1 MKRFYTS
8 VATAEG
14 QGGWTVLLDA
24 RPIKTPAKVLL
35 TIPHRLLAEAVAEEW
50 SAQETE
56 IVPATMPL
64 TRHANTAIDRV
75 APQRDH
81 VIDEMAAYG
90 GSDLVCYRAEAPM
103 ALVVRQHGA
112 WGPLLD
118 WLEARHGARLVV
130 TEGISHVSQPP
141 EALARLR
148 TALAAHEDVVLAA
161 LHTLTTLSG
170 SLVVALALADG
181 RLDAEGAWAAARV
194 DEHFQ
199 IERWGE
205 DSEAVIRATNQRA
218 ELGAA
223 ARLLDL
229 CLRGA

>member
-1 MKRFYTS
+1 MKRFYKS

-14 QGGWTVLLDA
+14 QGGWTVQLDG

-35 TIPHRLLAEAVAEEW
+35 TMPHRLLAAAVAEEW
-50 SAQETE
+50 DAQGTE

-75 APQRDH
+75 APQRDP

-90 GSDLVCYRAEAPM
+90 GSDLVCYRAEAPT

-118 WLEARHGARLVV
+118 WLEVRHGARLIV
-130 TEGISHVSQPP
+130 TEGISHIAQPP

-148 TALAAHEDVVLAA
+148 TALASHEDVVLAA

-170 SLVVALALADG
+170 SLVIALALADG

-194 DEHFQ
+194 DEQFQ

-205 DSEAVIRATNQRA
+205 DSEATIRATNQRA
-218 ELGAA
+218 ELAAA

-229 CLRGA
+229 CLRAG